1 MGEEWTKDNFQKLS
15 LVVMQAAASKS
26 YLQGLGDFVDLL
38 SGEPGKHERIIAG
51 LMNNTIPLGGLRND
65 IGKLFNPHMKE
76 LNKGWSDTFRNRN
89 LIFEYGPGEDLP
101 TKYDMLNGKPIRD
114 YDFATRMWN
123 MFIPVPLNLDQGP
136 GRKLLFDSGYD
147 LRLSTYYGPD
157 GTDLSDSPEL
167 RSTFQKY
174 IGAQNLE
181 LKLNKLAKDP
191 RIQASIKEMN
201 RDLRSGNR
209 HLDPMKAYHHNKVIR
224 SLFRKAR
231 LKAWAQM
238 KQNSEVQ
245 RLIEEDNQRK
255 AQTNR
260 KLKKTQQY
268 ESVLSLSK

>member
-1 MGEEWTKDNFQKLS
+1 
-15 LVVMQAAASKS
+15 
-26 YLQGLGDFVDLL
+26 
-38 SGEPGKHERIIAG
+38 
-51 LMNNTIPLGGLRND
+51 
-65 IGKLFNPHMKE
+65 
-76 LNKGWSDTFRNRN
+76 
-89 LIFEYGPGEDLP
+89 
-101 TKYDMLNGKPIRD
+101 MLNGKPIRD

>member
-1 MGEEWTKDNFQKLS
+1 
-15 LVVMQAAASKS
+15 MQAAASKS

-38 SGEPGKHERIIAG
+38 SGEPGKHQRIIAG

-89 LIFEYGPGEDLP
+89 LIFEYGPGADLP

-123 MFIPVPLNLDQGP
+123 TFIPVPLNLDQGP

-224 SLFRKAR
+224 SLFHKAR

-268 ESVLSLSK
+268 ESVLSLNK